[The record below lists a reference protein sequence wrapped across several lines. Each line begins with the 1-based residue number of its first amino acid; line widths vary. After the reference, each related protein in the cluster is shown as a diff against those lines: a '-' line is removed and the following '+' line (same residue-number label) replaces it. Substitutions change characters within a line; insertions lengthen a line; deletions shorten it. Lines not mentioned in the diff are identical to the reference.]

1 MAHDITLYGVDFAR
15 SARCRWTLLELELPF
30 EEVND
35 GSLIGGEVLRAIHP
49 QAKVP
54 AIVIDGEPLFESS
67 AICTYLCDLTPD
79 KRLIAAS
86 GTRARAL
93 HDQWV
98 SFAQSEIEGYLWSN
112 AKHQSFYPEEKR
124 IPAVIERNNEEIAS
138 GLAVFDKVLGA
149 SEFLIAERFSVTDII
164 VGWTLNWARRQGRL
178 DGFDRIGAYV
188 RRLLARKSCPFNPA

>member
-1 MAHDITLYGVDFAR
+1 MKHNITLYGVDFAR
-15 SARCRWTLLELELPF
+15 SARCRWTLRELGLPF
-30 EEVND
+30 EEIND
-35 GSLIGGEVLRAIHP
+35 GSLIGGEVLRALQP

-67 AICTYLCDLTPD
+67 AICTYLCDLVPD
-79 KRLIAAS
+79 NHLIAAA

-98 SFAQSEIEGYLWSN
+98 SFSQSEIEGYLWSN

-124 IPAVIERNNEEIAS
+124 IPAVIECNNEEIAR
-138 GLAVFDKVLGA
+138 GLAVLDKVLGT
-149 SEFLIAERFSVTDII
+149 SEFLIDDRFGVTDVI

-178 DGFDRIGAYV
+178 DGFDHLGAYV
-188 RRLLARKSCPFNPA
+188 RRLLARELCALNPA

>member
-1 MAHDITLYGVDFAR
+1 MAHDITLYGADFAR
-15 SARCRWTLLELELPF
+15 SARCRWTLRELALPF
-30 EEVND
+30 ADIND

-54 AIVIDGEPLFESS
+54 AIVIDGEALFESS
-67 AICTYLCDLTPD
+67 AICTYLCDLTPH
-79 KRLIAAS
+79 KRLLAAP

-138 GLAVFDKVLGA
+138 GLTVLNAALGGR
-149 SEFLIAERFSVTDII
+149 EYLNDDRFSVTDII
-164 VGWTLNWARRQGRL
+164 VGWTANWARRQGRL
-178 DGFDRIGAYV
+178 DGCDHLGAYV
-188 RRLLARKSCPFNPA
+188 QRLLARELCPFNPA